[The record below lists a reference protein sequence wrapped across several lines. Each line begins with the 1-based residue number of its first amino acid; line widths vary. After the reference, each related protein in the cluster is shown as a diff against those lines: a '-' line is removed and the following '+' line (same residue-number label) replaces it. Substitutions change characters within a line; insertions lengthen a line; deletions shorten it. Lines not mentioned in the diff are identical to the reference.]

1 MTSKAD
7 VKIAQK
13 IIFAVFLFHCFP
25 GVNVTKL
32 FVAVDDV
39 KEGVILFKWA
49 VAEFTEQSFPIPEVH
64 CSDPIIGNYLQ

>member
-39 KEGVILFKWA
+39 KDDE
-49 VAEFTEQSFPIPEVH
+49 
-64 CSDPIIGNYLQ
+64 IIF